1 MLGQHGQESTP
12 MALCLKTKHFCI
24 FGPQPKTQMLTSAQ
38 TDKLKPSYSF
48 TGKQLLLVAVAALG
62 YFVDVY
68 DLLIFS
74 SERIESLQAIGVAK
88 EDMKDVGIMIL
99 NFQMAG
105 LIIGGFLFG
114 ILADKYGRLRVLFAS
129 ILLYSLANI
138 GNAFV
143 TGIPGFVV
151 ARFFAGIGLAGEL
164 GVALAWISE
173 SLDRKQRTI
182 ATMIVS
188 SIGLFGGI
196 AAALVSARFDWQ
208 TSYIVGGVLGL
219 LLLALRIS
227 VRESKMFIK
236 NSSKKAIRGDLVEL
250 FTNNK
255 QLYKYML
262 CVLAGAPAVVFIS
275 LFITLT
281 PEFCRAFGITEEVSV
296 SNAIMFYLISLAIS
310 DILCGYLSKLMQKR
324 KGPLLIYAGLQV
336 IATAYFLLIP
346 PSTAEGYY
354 YRCVILGFSVGYWG
368 VLITNSVEQFGT
380 NIRATV
386 ATSTPN
392 LIRGIT
398 IPATLIFSA
407 LVKPF
412 GLITSGAIIAF
423 TLIGISIVSI
433 LLLKDKFE
441 NNLNYTEI
449 FED

>member
-1 MLGQHGQESTP
+1 MLSSNQLVL
-12 MALCLKTKHFCI
+12 A
-24 FGPQPKTQMLTSAQ
+24 
-38 TDKLKPSYSF
+38 KPSFNFS
-48 TGKQLLLVAVAALG
+48 GRQLLMLAVAALG

-88 EDMKDVGIMIL
+88 ENMKDVGIMIL

-114 ILADKYGRLRVLFAS
+114 ILADKFGRLKVLFAS

-143 TGIPGFVV
+143 TTVPVFAVV
-151 ARFFAGIGLAGEL
+151 RLFAGIGLAGEL
-164 GVALAWISE
+164 GVALSWISE
-173 SLDRKQRTI
+173 SLDRKQRTV

-188 SIGLFGGI
+188 AIGLLGGV
-196 AAALVSARFDWQ
+196 AAALVATRFHWQ
-208 TSYIVGGVLGL
+208 TSYIIGGVLGL
-219 LLLALRIS
+219 ILLALRVS
-227 VRESKMFIK
+227 VKESKIFIK
-236 NSSKKAIRGDLVEL
+236 NSAKKAIRGDLVEL
-250 FTNNK
+250 FTSNK

-262 CVLAGAPAVVFIS
+262 CVFAGAPAVVFTN

-281 PEFCRAFGITEEVSV
+281 PEFCLAFGITEQASV
-296 SNAIMFYLISLAIS
+296 STAIMVFLISFAVS
-310 DILCGYLSKLMQKR
+310 DILCGLLSKMMQQR
-324 KGPLLIYAGLQV
+324 KGPLLIYAAIQI
-336 IATAYFLLIP
+336 IAMSYFLLVP
-346 PSTAEGYY
+346 PDSLQGYY
-354 YRCVILGFSVGYWG
+354 YRCLFLGFSAGYWG

-412 GLITSGAIIAF
+412 GLITSGAIIGF
-423 TLIGISIVSI
+423 SLIGISIISI

-441 NNLNYTEI
+441 NNLNYTEV

>member
-1 MLGQHGQESTP
+1 MLATTEVKKV
-12 MALCLKTKHFCI
+12 KT
-24 FGPQPKTQMLTSAQ
+24 
-38 TDKLKPSYSF
+38 SYQF
-48 TGKQLLLVAVAALG
+48 TGKQLLMIAVAALG

-74 SERIESLQAIGVAK
+74 SERVESLQAIGVAK
-88 EDMKDVGIMIL
+88 ADMKDVGIMIL

-114 ILADKYGRLRVLFAS
+114 ILADKYGRLKVLFAS

-151 ARFFAGIGLAGEL
+151 ARFLAGIGLSGEL
-164 GVALAWISE
+164 GVALSWISE
-173 SLDRKQRTI
+173 SLERKQRTF

-188 SIGLFGGI
+188 AIGLLGGV
-196 AAALVSARFDWQ
+196 AAALVAARFHWQ

-227 VRESKMFIK
+227 VRESKVFIQH
-236 NSSKKAIRGDLVEL
+236 SAKKAIRGDLWYL

-262 CVLAGAPAVVFIS
+262 CVFAGAPAVVFTN
-275 LFITLT
+275 LYITLT
-281 PEFCRAFGITEEVSV
+281 PEFCQAFGIAEQASV
-296 SNAIMFYLISLAIS
+296 STAIMVFLISFALS
-310 DILCGYLSKLMQKR
+310 DILCGFISKVMRQR
-324 KGPLLIYAGLQV
+324 KGPLLIYAFIQIL
-336 IATAYFLLIP
+336 AMTYFLLLP
-346 PSTAEGYY
+346 PETLDGYY
-354 YRCVILGFSVGYWG
+354 YRCVFLGFSAGYWG
-368 VLITNSVEQFGT
+368 ILITNSVEQFGT

-398 IPATLIFSA
+398 IPATLIFSL
-407 LVKPF
+407 LVKSF
-412 GLITSGAIIAF
+412 GVITSGAIIGF
-423 TLIGISIVSI
+423 SLIGISIVSI

-441 NNLNYTEI
+441 NNLNYKEV

>member
-1 MLGQHGQESTP
+1 MLS
-12 MALCLKTKHFCI
+12 
-24 FGPQPKTQMLTSAQ
+24 PKQLIPAKS
-38 TDKLKPSYSF
+38 SF
-48 TGKQLLLVAVAALG
+48 NFSGKQLLMLAVAALG

-88 EDMKDVGIMIL
+88 ENMKDVGIMIL

-114 ILADKYGRLRVLFAS
+114 ILADKLGRLKVLFAS

-143 TGIPGFVV
+143 TNVPAFAV
-151 ARFFAGIGLAGEL
+151 ARLFAGIGLAGEL
-164 GVALAWISE
+164 GVALSWISE

-188 SIGLFGGI
+188 AIGLLGGV
-196 AAALVSARFDWQ
+196 AAALVATRFHWQ
-208 TSYIVGGVLGL
+208 TSYIIGGMMGLVLL
-219 LLLALRIS
+219 VLRIS
-227 VRESKMFIK
+227 VRESKIFIK

-262 CVLAGAPAVVFIS
+262 CVFAGAPAVVFTN
-275 LFITLT
+275 LYITLT
-281 PEFCRAFGITEEVSV
+281 PEFCQAFGIKEQASV
-296 SNAIMFYLISLAIS
+296 STAIMAFLLSFAVS
-310 DILCGYLSKLMQKR
+310 DILCGFLSKMMQQR
-324 KGPLLIYAGLQV
+324 KGPLLIYAAIQLL
-336 IATAYFLLIP
+336 AMTYFLLIP
-346 PSTAEGYY
+346 PDTLQGYY
-354 YRCVILGFSVGYWG
+354 YRCIFLGFSAGYWG

-398 IPATLIFSA
+398 IPATLIFSMLA
-407 LVKPF
+407 KSYGV
-412 GLITSGAIIAF
+412 ITSGAIIGF
-423 TLIGISIVSI
+423 SLIGISIISI

-441 NNLNYTEI
+441 NNLNYTEV